1 MNTFNFDFEHKAGHI
16 PEIAAT
22 LKNLGVDKAVLK
34 ILPPNANDKNQVYF
48 ASNYTSLHSIF
59 DLTLDDRGAS
69 TSLTKNSSKPGTAI
83 PEAVFNNFQWVK
95 PDGTLVRAKNVKAIV
110 YTQYPEARL
119 SGFQTVNNAMPQ
131 SLSVSFTKQFPDR
144 KRLLVLGR
152 LPGGACVAFIYMDV
166 SDELAR
172 EVHNLPAFEGSRV
185 CRLLTLEQGYSEKL
199 FSQLAAIVSHPL
211 KGCRFDAYGNTL
223 PFTGTQVCG
232 YTLEHALGI
241 TPNSGMDGDL
251 YGIELKTHT
260 QVKVTLF
267 TPEPDLGL
275 YAEPMVGFE
284 KFMRTYGYQSDE
296 DWEEWRVTGIHR
308 AKMRC
313 KKSGLTLQVREY
325 RIVEKK
331 GTKPDWERDESG
343 KKIPY
348 PYDSSTPLTPK
359 MEGVEVVLTDDKG
372 NVAAGWSLSRL
383 MNNWGAKHNETVYIS
398 ASKSENKN
406 ADEVAAGFVYQVAF
420 EPKVLWCKET
430 SAERLLKA
438 IDDGVIFLDPAPKLV
453 PSDTSKNKRRAQ
465 WRVNDI
471 TKAAQGLYEYV
482 EMRDL
487 SAVNPT

>member
-1 MNTFNFDFEHKAGHI
+1 MNTFNLDFEHMAGHVT
-16 PEIAAT
+16 EIAAA
-22 LKNLGVDKAVLK
+22 LLNHGVDKAVLK
-34 ILPPNANDKNQVYF
+34 VLPRNANDKNQVYF
-48 ASNYTSLHSIF
+48 SSNYTSLHSIF

-95 PDGTLVRAKNVKAIV
+95 PDGMLVRAKNVKAVV

-119 SGFQTVNNAMPQ
+119 SGFQTVQNTMPQ

-152 LPGGACVAFIYMDV
+152 LPGGACIALIYIDV
-166 SDELAR
+166 SDEL
-172 EVHNLPAFEGSRV
+172 EGEIQSLPAFEGSRV
-185 CRLLTLEQGYSEKL
+185 CRLLTIEQGYTERLFHQLSE
-199 FSQLAAIVSHPL
+199 IVAQPL
-211 KGCRFDAYGNTL
+211 KGCRFDAYRNTL

-241 TPNSGMDGDL
+241 TPNASMDGDL

-267 TPEPDLGL
+267 TPEPDLGI
-275 YAEPMVGFE
+275 YSEPIVGFG
-284 KFMRTYGYQSDE
+284 KFMRTYGYLSGD
-296 DWEEWRVTGIHR
+296 EWRVTGIHR
-308 AKMRC
+308 ANVRC
-313 KKSGLTLQVREY
+313 NKSGLTLQVREY
-325 RIVEKK
+325 RVVEKA
-331 GTKPDWERDESG
+331 GEKPDWERDASG
-343 KKIPY
+343 KKVPY
-348 PYDSSTPLTPK
+348 PYDPTTSLTPK
-359 MEGVEVVLTDDKG
+359 MEGVEVVLTDDEG
-372 NVAAGWSLSRL
+372 IVAAGWSLSRL
-383 MNNWGAKHNETVYIS
+383 MNNWGVKHNETVYIS
-398 ASKSENKN
+398 ASKADNTN
-406 ADEVAAGFVYQVAF
+406 AVEVAAGFAYQITF

-438 IDDGVIFLDPAPKLV
+438 INDGVIFLDPAPKLV

-471 TKAAQGLYEYV
+471 TKAAHALYEHV

-487 SAVNPT
+487 SVINPI